1 MSVALLPPALARAVS
16 PYTGIVSSLEECL
29 QSAGEPPL
37 FRYSCEVARGEAL
50 LGSPLQ
56 HVAGVGGAG
65 PTRRGAV
72 AAAVGEALE
81 RYSATHVPLERIVWA
96 SAAELGG
103 DAVDP
108 QRFALFS
115 DRQHREV
122 TFPFVR
128 FDDQTSVPWID
139 GRSLED
145 GRSVYLPAEL
155 VVLGDPIE
163 EGQARIGYATS
174 NGTACAPTED
184 EAIVR
189 GLCELLER
197 DAFMIAWAN
206 RLSLP
211 RLDVGGDPA
220 LDALDYELFASSGL
234 RYAAID
240 LSCFHE
246 LPSFLGVVRAP
257 IGYPGA
263 LGVGAGTAAVAGDAW
278 SKSLCE
284 AFACRAASAKL
295 LALDPD
301 ADYGPGGAGV
311 LGFEDHIRY
320 YGDHAR
326 VWPAAFLD
334 ASKQISSVADVPAP
348 PGDLAAFRSALL
360 DRIHR
365 AGSTAYVVDL
375 TSPDVRELDL
385 SVTKTVAPELAAL
398 DVAHAWRF
406 LGGRRLYDVP
416 VELGFRDEPIDEEVV
431 NPYPH
436 PFP

>member
-1 MSVALLPPALARAVS
+1 MSVGLLPPALARAVS
-16 PYTGIVSSLEECL
+16 PYTGIVSSVEECL

-37 FRYSCEVARGEAL
+37 FRYSCEVARGDSL

-56 HVAGVGGAG
+56 HVVGVGGAG
-65 PTRRGAV
+65 RTRRGAI

-81 RYSATHVPLERIVWA
+81 RYSATHVPLERIVFA
-96 SAAELGG
+96 SAAELGD

-108 QRFALFS
+108 ARFALFS
-115 DRQHREV
+115 ERQHRNPA
-122 TFPFVR
+122 FPFVP
-128 FDDQTSVPWID
+128 FDDHTSVPWID

-155 VVLGDPIE
+155 VVLGDPVA
-163 EGQARIGYATS
+163 EGQPRIGYATS

-184 EAIVR
+184 EAVVR

-197 DAFMIAWAN
+197 DAFMVAWAN

-220 LDALDYELFASSGL
+220 LEALDHELFASSGL

-246 LPSFLGVVRAP
+246 LPSFLGVVRARA
-257 IGYPGA
+257 GYPGA
-263 LGVGAGTAAVAGDAW
+263 LGVGAGTAATVEDAW
-278 SKSLCE
+278 SKSLSE
-284 AFACRAASAKL
+284 AFSCRAASAKL
-295 LALDPD
+295 LALHPD
-301 ADYGPGGAGV
+301 ANYGPVGAGV
-311 LGFEDHIRY
+311 LGFDDHIRY

-334 ASKQISSVADVPAP
+334 SSLQISPADEVATLPD
-348 PGDLAAFRSALL
+348 GLAAFRSALME
-360 DRIHR
+360 RVRR
-365 AGSTAYVVDL
+365 AGSTGYVVDL
-375 TSPDVRELDL
+375 TSPDVRELGL
-385 SVTKTVAPELAAL
+385 SVAKTVAPELAPL
-398 DVAHAWRF
+398 DVAHACRF
-406 LGGRRLYDVP
+406 LGGRRLYDAP
-416 VELGFRDEPIDEEVV
+416 VELGFRDVPIDEEAV